1 MSPVVHFHTLLSYN
15 CHFFI
20 FLLLYKLHGGD
31 HVLLHVWS
39 ITHTQSCP
47 FYCFL
52 CPRRLHLFL
61 GNYPKPELSHGQSCM
76 WWSGIESMSS
86 FIFMLMTFTDDAW
99 VPSPF
104 LLLLAVLGLGCCA
117 GFSLAVASRR
127 LTAINGFSCLG
138 ARAECSNFSSCST
151 WFLGAKA
158 QAQGVWSTGLVAL

>member
-52 CPRRLHLFL
+52 CLRRLHLFL
-61 GNYPKPELSHGQSCM
+61 GNYPKPELSHGQGCM

-86 FIFMLMTFTDDAW
+86 FIFMLMTFW
-99 VPSPF
+99 QNMEPVLPLS
-104 LLLLAVLGLGCCA
+104 LLVVSILFSNPLCA
-117 GFSLAVASRR
+117 HPPPLPYSMGSSVFQTVVSR
-127 LTAINGFSCLG
+127 LPGQWHFG
-138 ARAECSNFSSCST
+138 
-151 WFLGAKA
+151 
-158 QAQGVWSTGLVAL
+158 